1 MLNVSSHRFP
11 TSKFPFHNDWI
22 QIIQHQLN
30 NPLFMPKKN
39 SYVCINHFE
48 EHNFNRSKRRLR
60 LRAGSK
66 PTLFN
71 NASEAK
77 QVFTEKKT
85 I

>member
-1 MLNVSSHRFP
+1 
-11 TSKFPFHNDWI
+11 
-22 QIIQHQLN
+22 
-30 NPLFMPKKN
+30 MPKKN

-77 QVFTEKKT
+77 QVFTEKKNYIT
-85 I
+85 RAIVFITSFDFRLLQS